1 MTASITIGIDFDNT
15 IVLYEDLFHRCALEE
30 GLIRPETPK
39 DKKAIRDEI
48 RQLPQE
54 EARWTILQGV
64 VYGNAIK
71 LSLRKKP

>member
-1 MTASITIGIDFDNT
+1 MTSSLIIGIDFDNT

-48 RQLPQE
+48 RQLPQG

-64 VYGNAIK
+64 V
-71 LSLRKKP
+71 